1 MSNFVYLFM
10 ILRQKYFRFGL
21 FIIASIILI
30 GCHKKENKTAIDF
43 HKNYF
48 DTTKGRFIEYQV
60 REITHNINS
69 QIQHDTS
76 NYFLRI
82 QIEDT
87 LIDNL
92 GRRTNKYVR
101 YKRFNENEPWVVSDI
116 WTTLVHENNAE
127 VTEENQRTIKLK
139 FPVNSFTTWN
149 ANVFNA
155 NEPLDCS
162 YKDIHMKKSINGLV
176 FDSTVTV
183 DQGTDRNLIRFYRR
197 YEIYSKGI
205 GMIYKYYKD
214 LEIANFDTLNI
225 KSGKELIF
233 LPLQYGIE

>member
-1 MSNFVYLFM
+1 MFLSKIINNWLFLC
-10 ILRQKYFRFGL
+10 IVFIAL
-21 FIIASIILI
+21 FIS
-30 GCHKKENKTAIDF
+30 CSKKTDDTNSLYYKD
-43 HKNYF
+43 YF

-60 REITHNINS
+60 QEINHDENAL
-69 QIQHDTS
+69 IQHDTL

-139 FPVNSFTTWN
+139 FPINSLTNWN
-149 ANVFNA
+149 SNA
-155 NEPLDCS
+155 YNFDEPMNCF
-162 YKDIHMKKSINGLV
+162 YKDIHTQKIINGLM
-176 FDSTVTV
+176 FDSTLTV
-183 DQGTDRNLIRFYRR
+183 DQGSERILMRFYKKL
-197 YEIYSKGI
+197 EIYAKGI
-205 GMIYKYYKD
+205 GMVHKYYKD

-225 KSGKELIF
+225 KSGKELIYM
-233 LPLQYGIE
+233 PVQYGIE

>member
-1 MSNFVYLFM
+1 MF
-10 ILRQKYFRFGL
+10 LRQRHFQF
-21 FIIASIILI
+21 SIILLVTLLLQA
-30 GCHKKENKTAIDF
+30 CHKKENNSSIEF
-43 HKNYF
+43 YKNYF

-101 YKRFNENEPWVVSDI
+101 YKRFSENETWVISDI

-127 VTEENQRTIKLK
+127 LTEENQRTIKLK

-162 YKDIHMKKSINGLV
+162 YKEIHKKRTINGFD

-183 DQGTDRNLIRFYRR
+183 DQGTDRNLIRLYRK
-197 YEIYSKGI
+197 YEIYAKGI
-205 GMIYKYYKD
+205 GMVHKYYKD

-225 KSGKELIF
+225 KSGKELIYI
-233 LPLQYGIE
+233 LLQYGIE